1 MSYEL
6 IVMGAS
12 WGGLRALREVL
23 AGLPPDFA
31 PAVAI
36 VQHRFQD
43 TGDDGLAGLLGRAS
57 ALPVGEASD
66 KDPIVP
72 GRASVAPPDYH
83 LLVERGRFALSLDLP
98 EQYSRPSIDVLF
110 ESAADAY
117 DEDAVGVI
125 LTGGFG
131 VVQDP
136 ATAERPA
143 LPEAAIA
150 AGGADKVLSLPEI
163 GPFLGQ
169 LCRRNGEQP

>member
-1 MSYEL
+1 
-6 IVMGAS
+6 
-12 WGGLRALREVL
+12 
-23 AGLPPDFA
+23 
-31 PAVAI
+31 
-36 VQHRFQD
+36 
-43 TGDDGLAGLLGRAS
+43 
-57 ALPVGEASD
+57 
-66 KDPIVP
+66 
-72 GRASVAPPDYH
+72 
-83 LLVERGRFALSLDLP
+83 
-98 EQYSRPSIDVLF
+98 VLF

-125 LTGGFG
+125 LTGAGRDGAGGLARIRRRGGFG

-150 AGGADKVLSLPEI
+150 AGRADKVLSLPEI